1 MNLPNHKTDSP
12 IWRPWTIA
20 AMELTT
26 DQSSGYFNTI
36 GSLLRERFLDLGFFI
51 RPLGNTLYLM
61 SPYCISDREL
71 ESIDRVTRSVLDN
84 L

>member
-20 AMELTT
+20 AMEITT
-26 DQSSGYFNTI
+26 DQTSGYFNTI

-61 SPYCISDREL
+61 PPYCITDSEL
-71 ESIDRVTRSVLDN
+71 ESIYQVIRKVLN
-84 L
+84 SL

>member
-1 MNLPNHKTDSP
+1 MNLPNDRTDSP

-20 AMELTT
+20 AVEITT
-26 DQSSGYFNTI
+26 DQSSGYFNMT

-61 SPYCISDREL
+61 PPYCISDREL
-71 ESIDRVTRSVLDN
+71 ESIYQVIRSVLDN

>member
-20 AMELTT
+20 SMEITT
-26 DQSSGYFNTI
+26 DQTSGYFNTI
-36 GSLLRERFLDLGFFI
+36 ESLLRERFLDLGFFI

-61 SPYCISDREL
+61 PPYCITDSEL
-71 ESIDRVTRSVLDN
+71 ESIYQVIRKVLN
-84 L
+84 SL